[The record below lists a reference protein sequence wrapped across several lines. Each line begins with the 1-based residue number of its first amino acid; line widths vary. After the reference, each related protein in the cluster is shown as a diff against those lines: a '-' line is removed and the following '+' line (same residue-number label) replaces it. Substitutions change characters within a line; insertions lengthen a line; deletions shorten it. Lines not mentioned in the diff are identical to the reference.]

1 MRKRVLV
8 GCFALEANCFARGE
22 TTLEDFAAATFAVGR
37 DIHPGILGDSS
48 ELAGAGRVLEAAG
61 IEIVPSVV
69 AWVGPRPPVAEA
81 ALDEIERLALAACD
95 DSLDGIYFMFHG
107 SAVARTE
114 DDPEGRILAGL
125 RDRLG
130 PGKPITISLDHH
142 AHLTRRM
149 VDAVDGIAA
158 YRTCPHVDAHRTG
171 TQAGRLLVDALEGHT
186 SPVVAMAER
195 PMITP
200 PELHDSS
207 RDPFRRLMGLCD
219 DAERDGALAAA
230 LLPVTPWL
238 DVPAYGWKA
247 AVTTDGDRSAAA
259 KAAEALM
266 DECWRERFALLPPPR
281 PGVDDALEIALA
293 GPPPFVF
300 ADAGDATNGGST
312 GDSTEL
318 LRAALR
324 CRTTARIVLSV
335 RDATAAETAYSA
347 GEGANVKVTLGGG
360 PPGEFNESITVSAS
374 VERTFD
380 GEYRHTHPVND
391 GYRAET
397 GKAALLKVGTIQIVV
412 HSRIALL
419 IDAALYEALGID
431 PTQADVIQAKSH
443 ISYKAGF
450 DPITTRSVVAD
461 TAGPSSAN
469 LAKLPYRRRPIP
481 LFPLEPIELPARDGN
496 SRASQPRRSK
506 GAP

>member
-1 MRKRVLV
+1 MPKRKRVLF

-22 TTLEDFAAATFAVGR
+22 TTLADFAAATLAVGR
-37 DIHPGILGDSS
+37 DAHPGVLGDAS
-48 ELAGAGRVLEAAG
+48 ELAGAARIFDAAG
-61 IEIVPSVV
+61 IELVPSVV
-69 AWVGPRPPVAEA
+69 AWVGPRPPVADA
-81 ALDEIERLALAACD
+81 ALAEIERLALAACD

-107 SAVARTE
+107 SAVARSE

-125 RDRLG
+125 RARLG

-142 AHLTRRM
+142 AHLTERM
-149 VDAVDGIAA
+149 VSAVDGIAA

-171 TQAGRLLVDALEGHT
+171 TQAAQLLVDALAGRT

-200 PELHDSS
+200 PELHDSA

-238 DVPAYGWKA
+238 DVPRYGWKA
-247 AVTTDGDRSAAA
+247 AVTTDEDPAAA
-259 KAAEALM
+259 AAAAEALM
-266 DECWRERFALLPPPR
+266 DECWRERFALLPAAR
-281 PGVDDALEIALA
+281 PSVDEALDIALA

-318 LRAALR
+318 LRAVLKR
-324 CRTTARIVLSV
+324 QMTSRIVLSV
-335 RDATAAETAYSA
+335 CDAEAAKAAFAA
-347 GEGANVKVTLGGG
+347 GEGAEVDVMLGGG
-360 PPGEFNESITVSAS
+360 KAGEFNERVALSAR
-374 VERTFD
+374 VARVFD
-380 GEYRHTHPVND
+380 GEYRHTHPVNN

-397 GKAALLKVGTIQIVV
+397 GKAALLEVGTIQVVV

-431 PTQADVIQAKSH
+431 PMEADVIQAKSH
-443 ISYKAGF
+443 ISYRAGF
-450 DPITTRSVVAD
+450 DPITTRSVIAD
-461 TAGPSSAN
+461 TGGPSSAN
-469 LAKLPYRRRPIP
+469 LAKLPYRRRPVP
-481 LFPLEPIELPARDGN
+481 LFPLERIELPVADGN
-496 SRASQPRRSK
+496 KPTADAQ
-506 GAP
+506 GAPS